1 MSKKVVYSI
10 SEMEKVFNKVNVSEF
25 KLIFVL
31 VHYLAI
37 KDKNVFINNAETR
50 EYLAS
55 VGFKRTPV
63 RVSTVFNIIYKEL
76 VKLHKTS
83 KLQKITSSNMSES
96 SSNMRQLVSNMRK
109 S

>member
-1 MSKKVVYSI
+1 MSKKVVYST

-50 EYLAS
+50 DYLAS
-55 VGFKRTPV
+55 MGFKRTPV
-63 RVSTVFNIIYKEL
+63 RVSTVLSSLARKKIIKKEGVGVYSIPESLFNIINEDAG
-76 VKLHKTS
+76 
-83 KLQKITSSNMSES
+83 Q
-96 SSNMRQLVSNMRK
+96 
-109 S
+109 